1 MGKTFPTPIDKWA
14 LREAHETIDKS
25 KKKKSVLPV
34 DRVHTMLQKVSFVF
48 QVYFRNSEL
57 KIAEFVSELSR

>member
-34 DRVHTMLQKVSFVF
+34 DRVHTMLQKVSFQYFKTQF
-48 QVYFRNSEL
+48 QFS
-57 KIAEFVSELSR
+57 